1 MRLFALASAHP
12 IQVESKASMTFT
24 PSSRPLRTRWGQ
36 AVFIS
41 GLLLLLSACGGDGNR
56 SSTEMGKTATVATT
70 TSAIPSPRESAA
82 LQAQGAALNTEE
94 LGKAL
99 AEAKAM
105 PADATLASG
114 QVAPLGAYKSGQV
127 AQKAAPV
134 QLPVFRF
141 YNTRTGSHFF
151 TSNTSERDAVRTHL
165 AHMVYEGQA
174 FLAASEASAG
184 LKPVYRFFNTRSG
197 LHFYTISES
206 ERANIQAHLPQFTL
220 EGVAFYASPVAGIG
234 LKPLYRFF
242 SHRVGAHFYTASE
255 TERQNLLDH
264 LGATYTYE
272 GVGYYALTGDCA
284 LVNSNAQ
291 QATPNA
297 CYLANNAAQVNIT
310 LPASAELAVGD
321 TLKVSGL
328 GAGGWRILQ
337 NAGQRVETSVPG
349 ALPHV
354 WETRGPSQ
362 NWTSVASSAD
372 GNRLIAGASNGKLYT
387 STDAGLNWTDRESN
401 RGWRSVASSADGMKL
416 IAAAQHGQIYTS
428 DDAGVTWIPRESTR
442 EWVSVA
448 SSSDGTRLV
457 AVASP
462 SQVYVSSDSGA
473 TWSPRETVRNWSSVA
488 SSSDGLRLVA
498 THQNGLIYTSGDAG
512 ATWTARA
519 SVRTWL
525 SVASSSDGS
534 KLVAVA
540 HNGQI
545 YTSSDGGITWTPRE
559 LSRYWFSVASS
570 ADGTRIAAVAE
581 DEQIRISHDAGLTW
595 SAQGPSKH
603 WWGVTSSANGGKLV
617 AAPFVPA
624 EPLYISRTSTA
635 PGTAGYLQG
644 ATGSVIELKYLG
656 NGLFEVVTSSGT
668 VSADAEPI

>member
-1 MRLFALASAHP
+1 
-12 IQVESKASMTFT
+12 MTST
-24 PSSRPLRTRWGQ
+24 PSSRSLRTRLGE
-36 AVFIS
+36 AALITSLV
-41 GLLLLLSACGGDGNR
+41 LALSACGGGNST
-56 SSTEMGKTATVATT
+56 SSTELGKTDALATSESVAP
-70 TSAIPSPRESAA
+70 SASESAA

-99 AEAKAM
+99 AEAKAL

-114 QVAPLGAYKSGQV
+114 QVAPLRAYRSGQV
-127 AQKAAPV
+127 ALKAAAV
-134 QLPVFRF
+134 QLPVYRF
-141 YNTRTGSHFF
+141 YNTQTGSHFF
-151 TSNTSERDAVRTHL
+151 TANTSERDAVRTHL

-184 LKPVYRFFNTRSG
+184 LKPVYRFFNTQSG
-197 LHFYTISES
+197 LHFYTISEG
-206 ERANIQAHLPQFTL
+206 ERANILAHLPQFTL
-220 EGVAFYASPVAGIG
+220 EGVAFYASPVAGTG

-242 SHRVGAHFYTASE
+242 SPRIGAHFYTASE
-255 TERQNLLDH
+255 TERQTLQDNLS
-264 LGATYTYE
+264 ATYTDE
-272 GVGYYALTGDCA
+272 GVGYYALTGDCT
-284 LVNSNAQ
+284 LVNSTAQ

-297 CYLANNAAQVNIT
+297 CYLANNATQVNIA

-328 GAGGWRILQ
+328 GAGGWRISQ

-354 WETRGPSQ
+354 WETSGPSQ
-362 NWTSVASSAD
+362 TWASVASSAD
-372 GNRLIAGASNGKLYT
+372 GNRLIAGAATINGRLYT
-387 STDAGLNWTDRESN
+387 STDAGLNWTARESN
-401 RGWRSVASSADGMKL
+401 RSWRSVASSADGMKL
-416 IAAAQHGQIYTS
+416 IAAPDQDQLYTS
-428 DDAGVTWIPRESTR
+428 DDGGVTWIPRESTR
-442 EWVSVA
+442 DWLSVA

-457 AVASP
+457 AVP
-462 SQVYVSSDSGA
+462 SSGQIYVSSDSGA

-498 THQNGLIYTSGDAG
+498 TNINGLIYTSGDAG

-534 KLVAVA
+534 KLVAAA
-540 HNGQI
+540 HNGHI

-559 LSRYWFSVASS
+559 LSRNWRSVTSS
-570 ADGTRIAAVAE
+570 ADGTKIAAVAE
-581 DEQIRISHDAGLTW
+581 GDQIRISHDAGLTW
-595 SAQGPSKH
+595 SAQGPSKV
-603 WWGVTSSANGGKLV
+603 WWGVTSSANGDKLV

-644 ATGSVIELKYLG
+644 ATGSAIELKYLG
-656 NGLFEVVTSSGT
+656 NGIFEVVTSTGT